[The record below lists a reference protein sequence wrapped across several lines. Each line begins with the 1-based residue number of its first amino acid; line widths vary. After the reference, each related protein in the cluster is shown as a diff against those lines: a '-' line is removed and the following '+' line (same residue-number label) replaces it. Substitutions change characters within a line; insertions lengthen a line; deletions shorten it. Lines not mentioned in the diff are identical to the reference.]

1 MEKYLSSK
9 EAAQMAGVTPDA
21 IAKARKAG
29 TLKAAVQVGRSYG
42 FAQEEVERWAQWRL
56 ENPPE
61 SRSWGWGGSG
71 VPRPKGVEYKSVD

>member
-1 MEKYLSSK
+1 MEKCLFSK

-29 TLKAAVQVGRSYG
+29 TLEAAVQVGRSYG
-42 FAQEEVERWAQWRL
+42 FAQQEVERWTQWRL

-71 VPRPKGVEYKSVD
+71 VPLS